1 MVKNNWTSFFGAF
14 VVLAFL
20 TSGNIVGCDDDS
32 EGGNSDG
39 VSVGV
44 GSGDGSSTLE
54 IANEF

>member
-14 VVLAFL
+14 VLLAFH

-39 VSVGV
+39 VGDGA
-44 GSGDGSSTLE
+44 GSGDGSST
-54 IANEF
+54 IKF